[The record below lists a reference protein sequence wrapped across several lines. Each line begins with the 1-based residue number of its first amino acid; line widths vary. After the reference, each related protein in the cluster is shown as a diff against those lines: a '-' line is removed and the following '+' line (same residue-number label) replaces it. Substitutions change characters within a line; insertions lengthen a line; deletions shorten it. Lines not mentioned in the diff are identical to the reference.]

1 VVLNNYVFLDQA
13 TLNNLKYYMPENDT
27 LRQLASIFCIFADY
41 TRLKILSALSLR
53 DMCVN
58 DLCLYLGLNQ
68 TTISHQ
74 LRTLKDL
81 DAVNDKREG
90 KNIVYSI
97 KKIVI
102 KDILSKGVDYLF
114 D

>member
-1 VVLNNYVFLDQA
+1 MNNYVSLDQA

-27 LRQLASIFCIFADY
+27 LRQLANIFCIFCDY

-53 DMCVN
+53 DMCVS
-58 DLCLYLGLNQ
+58 DLCLYLNLNQ
-68 TTISHQ
+68 TTVSHQ

-81 DAVNDKREG
+81 DAVIDKREG
-90 KNIVYSI
+90 KIIVYSI
-97 KKIVI
+97 KKSVI
-102 KDILSKGVDYLF
+102 TDILSNGVDFLF

>member
-1 VVLNNYVFLDQA
+1 MNNYVSLDQA
-13 TLNNLKYYMPENDT
+13 TLNNLKYYMPENET
-27 LRQLASIFCIFADY
+27 LRQLASIFCIFSDY
-41 TRLKILSALSLR
+41 TRLKILSALSIR
-53 DMCVN
+53 DMCVS
-58 DLCLYLGLNQ
+58 DLCLYLDLNQ

-81 DAVNDKREG
+81 DAVIDNREG

-97 KKIVI
+97 KKSVI
-102 KDILSKGVDYLF
+102 KDILSYGVDFLF